1 MIISASRRTDIPT
14 YYAEWF
20 FNRIKAGYLL
30 VRNPMNPHQVSKI
43 RMTPD
48 VVDGIVFW
56 TKNPAPML
64 SKLDLLREY
73 AYYFQFTLN
82 AYGTDVETA
91 LPTKAASL
99 LPTFG
104 RLADKIGPD
113 RVIWRYD
120 PIFLSKKYSFDY
132 HVRYFEKLAKRLS
145 PYTKKCIISF
155 LDYYRN
161 TERQMADLSVEPFP
175 LQTQEALA
183 KILAEIA
190 GSYGLKV
197 ETCAEAIDLAKYG
210 IGHAHCIDGQLLGA
224 LLHSPLEVGKD
235 KGQRPTCGCV
245 ESIDIGAYNTCQNGC
260 RYCYANYRTRA
271 IDSNR
276 VRHDPRSPLLVGE
289 IGPEDRITERK
300 MVSYLM
306 RQTRFEM

>member
-30 VRNPMNPHQVSKI
+30 VRNPMDPHQVSKI

-91 LPTKAASL
+91 LPTKAAFL

-132 HVRYFEKLAKRLS
+132 HVGILKSS
-145 PYTKKCIISF
+145 PNAF
-155 LDYYRN
+155 LPIPKSASSAFWITIETPSGRWRIFRSN
-161 TERQMADLSVEPFP
+161 PFP
-175 LQTQEALA
+175 H
-183 KILAEIA
+183 KRRN
-190 GSYGLKV
+190 
-197 ETCAEAIDLAKYG
+197 
-210 IGHAHCIDGQLLGA
+210 LL
-224 LLHSPLEVGKD
+224 P
-235 KGQRPTCGCV
+235 
-245 ESIDIGAYNTCQNGC
+245 
-260 RYCYANYRTRA
+260 RYCRDCRELRPESQDLCGGHRPCKVRYRA
-271 IDSNR
+271 
-276 VRHDPRSPLLVGE
+276 RSLH
-289 IGPEDRITERK
+289 
-300 MVSYLM
+300 
-306 RQTRFEM
+306 